1 MKFDSTTND
10 IVEISDGISFNDV
23 YKKPYVPIELI
34 DEIKSASVLLLP
46 YENFRDKVD
55 YCFPEE
61 TYNFYKFIL
70 DNTKEKNI
78 KTEICISDEHYKEIE
93 LHADTINIPDII
105 MSNLV
110 FKVIVKTIKHYLFNK
125 KKIYA
130 RDDLR
135 FKVDMTVVKGKKSK
149 KIKYEGNI
157 ENFERVMKSFDE
169 NGFK

>member
-1 MKFDSTTND
+1 MEFGSEKDNV
-10 IVEISDGISFNDV
+10 VEITDGIFFNDV
-23 YKKPYVPIELI
+23 YGKPYVPVELI

-46 YENFRDKVD
+46 YENFRGRPD
-55 YCFPEE
+55 YLFPEE
-61 TYNFYKFIL
+61 TEEFYRFIS
-70 DNTKEKNI
+70 NETKDKGV
-78 KTEICISDEHYKEIE
+78 KTDICISDELYKKLE
-93 LHADTINIPDII
+93 LHADTIAIPALIV
-105 MSNLV
+105 SGLV
-110 FKVIVKTIKHYLFNK
+110 FPVIVETIKHYLFNK